1 MALLAK
7 GNIMIDPSATSVIP
21 LVDYAS
27 SPLGSIEVVGERII
41 I

>member
-27 SPLGSIEVVGERII
+27 SLEVVGERII
-41 I
+41 IY